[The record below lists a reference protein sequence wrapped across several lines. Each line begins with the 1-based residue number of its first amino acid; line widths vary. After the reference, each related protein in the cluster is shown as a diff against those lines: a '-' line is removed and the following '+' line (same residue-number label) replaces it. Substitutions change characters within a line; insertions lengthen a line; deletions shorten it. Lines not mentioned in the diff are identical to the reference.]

1 MSPITWVRERVHRT
15 CTDLITAQ
23 HDAVVDSA
31 QAHHRAERELTET
44 RAENERLQTNL
55 AAAKERLDQ
64 VKRLLTADHMS
75 LTHPRLPNEDPV
87 GGAMTNLVLIRML
100 LRSEANLPEHR
111 GTYYANHL
119 HDLADTIHRR
129 ICEAHQA
136 THDGHTPS
144 HQILDILQAPLGA
157 ALPTPR
163 QAAAAE
169 QAQVGQ

>member
-1 MSPITWVRERVHRT
+1 MNLLDRLRERLHRT
-15 CTDLITAQ
+15 CTDLITTQ

-31 QAHHRAERELTET
+31 QAHHRAEQELTET
-44 RAENERLQTNL
+44 RAENRQLQTSL
-55 AAAKERLDQ
+55 AAAKGRLEQ
-64 VKRLLTADHMS
+64 VKRLLTVDHVS

-100 LRSEANLPEHR
+100 LRNEANLPEHR

-136 THDGHTPS
+136 TSDDHTPS
-144 HQILDILQAPLGA
+144 HQVLDILQAPLGA
-157 ALPTPR
+157 LPAPR
-163 QAAAAE
+163 QE
-169 QAQVGQ
+169 QGQEVAL